1 MGYSIVCQVVIF
13 ANIKIFL
20 IYYFTKA
27 FDYCSF
33 NFCDKNDYSTTYL
46 CSFQEL
52 VKMLWLPL
60 ASRTLSYIALD
71 FIWIITSSSLAFSC
85 SIINLYFQSY
95 FIFTPFRKQITNKF
109 CLQSYNYLLKT
120 VIILWNM
127 CDMIIWIKIRPQLHA
142 GFATTKRSLAITV
155 INIQ

>member
-33 NFCDKNDYSTTYL
+33 DFFDKNDYSPTYL
-46 CSFQEL
+46 CPFQEL

-60 ASRTLSYIALD
+60 ATRTLNYIALD
-71 FIWIITSSSLAFSC
+71 FIWIITASSLVFSC
-85 SIINLYFQSY
+85 SIINLYFQLY

-127 CDMIIWIKIRPQLHA
+127 CDMIIWMKLDPNYMRGLQPQKDH
-142 GFATTKRSLAITV
+142 
-155 INIQ
+155 